1 MFRKNYFTF
10 LLATALFLIG
20 SVAAFAQTAP
30 ISGKVEVK
38 KADGTTAPV
47 AGALVQ
53 VYRLDQKTK
62 LPSDKTGKKGDFAFA
77 GLPLGARYILSV
89 SGPGISPLIYPNVP
103 AGADNFTITVSEG
116 DGKVFTEEEIRQA
129 IANKSSNSTS
139 TETPK
144 NTEPTADEKKAQ
156 AEREKQIADYNSK
169 KKKAESNFALVNTVL
184 KEGDA
189 AFKAG
194 NYDLAITK
202 FNEGIDADPDFAGS
216 APVLLN
222 YKGSALNKRGTDT
235 YNKSLKAD
243 EATKT
248 AARESVKK
256 DYEES
261 VAASNKALEI
271 LKTATSTDA
280 NVQKGYES
288 QKLSALTNRKESYR
302 LMSKTGVERTKG
314 KEALTAYQEYMA
326 VETDAKLKTDA
337 QYELATTLQNSD
349 EFEMSVAEFEKILA
363 ADPNNVDALAGIG
376 LSLVNVGYVNMEKD
390 EAKGKAQLQQA
401 ANYLQKFVDTA
412 PATHPYKEEAKGII
426 TTLKSQ
432 QNLTPQKI
440 TTTKK
445 KQ

>member
-10 LLATALFLIG
+10 LLAAALFLIG

-47 AGALVQ
+47 AGALVE
-53 VYRLDQKTK
+53 VFRLDQKTK

-89 SGPGISPLIYPNVP
+89 SGAGISPLIYPNVP

-116 DGKVFTEEEIRQA
+116 DGKRFTEEEVRQA
-129 IANKSSNSTS
+129 IANKSTNTTS
-139 TETPK
+139 TETK
-144 NTEPTADEKKAQ
+144 SSEPTEEEKKAQ

-169 KKKAESNFALVNTVL
+169 KQKAENNFALVNTVL

-189 AFKAG
+189 AYKAG
-194 NYDLAITK
+194 NYDLAIAK
-202 FNEGIDADPDFAGS
+202 FDEGINADPNFAGS

-222 YKGSALNKRGTDT
+222 YKGLALNKRGTDT

-256 DYEES
+256 DYEEA

-280 NVQKGYES
+280 NVQKGYET

-326 VETDAKLKTDA
+326 AEADAKLKNDA

-432 QNLTPQKI
+432 QNLTPQKV